1 MTKLKEFCYQ
11 EMPCV
16 KELEFKYGSGEKEKS
31 VLLQVE
37 IPVSVSIP
45 ELGSLLMAQN
55 KIPFYVEKDLLKSL
69 EDFARQETT
78 NYYDTLDDEA
88 VQKLKNASAEEI
100 DELVKKW
107 TNAFKNEQMQF
118 SAAEEPLEQSMFPE
132 MYHRLI
138 HSPALETMLNLEHSY
153 ALSVGELVNNRDK
166 ALAEMQQRQ
175 SDEMERAVPKVG
187 ISLTDKDINNMAT
200 RHFTETQSIT
210 EFWERR
216 ISELK
221 ETQKREFRE
230 WVVKVHEDYQSG
242 TGSPGYLQRVRALSE
257 AAPVNDDSDW
267 TPQPQRMEESFTIH
281 LGSQLKLMHN
291 LRLLSADVL
300 DLCRHKLNKVGGIVV
315 PQPQRLQT
323 AISLYSNNLSGL
335 VLLVDNRINS
345 YTGIKREFA
354 SVCQMSTEFHFEDIE
369 EAVDNIR
376 EEALKVGEWRT
387 AQGDSASQNSKSSG
401 SEHSQTRTN
410 PVTLKTGDF
419 YITRHSNLSEVH
431 VVFHLVTD
439 DTLRMADVN
448 SRHPTILGLRNI
460 LRVAHEHDICTVTI
474 PLLLVHEMSEEM
486 TIQWCLKRAE
496 LIFKCVKGF
505 MIEMASLVG
514 DETRTV
520 QFLVPKGI
528 SEELFSSLSNL
539 LPAIFRVSNPVVL
552 K

>member
-1 MTKLKEFCYQ
+1 MTSIKEF
-11 EMPCV
+11 
-16 KELEFKYGSGEKEKS
+16 EFKYGGGEKERS
-31 VLLQVE
+31 VVLQVP
-37 IPVSVSIP
+37 IPLTIGIP
-45 ELGSLLMAQN
+45 ELGARLLSQN
-55 KIPFYVEKDLLKSL
+55 KIPFYVKEDLYKDLGT
-69 EDFARQETT
+69 FAQQETT
-78 NYYDTLDDEA
+78 KYYDELDCHA
-88 VQKLKNASAEEI
+88 IQKLKNAGEEEI
-100 DELVKKW
+100 DELVQRW
-107 TNAFKNEQMQF
+107 TKAFKEEHMKF
-118 SAAEEPLEQSMFPE
+118 AKVEEPSENITFPE
-132 MYHRLI
+132 MYHKLI
-138 HSPALETMLNLEHSY
+138 HSPALETLLNLEHSY
-153 ALSVGELVNNRDK
+153 ALAVGELVQQRDQ
-166 ALAEMQQRQ
+166 ALQQMQQRQ
-175 SDEMERAVPKVG
+175 SDEMERAIPKVG
-187 ISLTDKDINNMAT
+187 ISLTDQDINNMAT

-210 EFWERR
+210 DYWEHK
-216 ISELK
+216 INSLK

-242 TGSPGYLQRVRALSE
+242 SGSPVSFRQRVRALSE
-257 AAPVNDDSDW
+257 AVPMDNDCDW

-335 VLLVDNRINS
+335 VLLVDNRINA

-354 SVCQMSTEFHFEDIE
+354 SVCQMSTEFHFEDIDTALE
-369 EAVDNIR
+369 IIR
-376 EEALKVGEWRT
+376 QQGIRVAEWRAT
-387 AQGDSASQNSKSSG
+387 NASQGDNSSQSSSGKSSG
-401 SEHSQTRTN
+401 SPSDKKSL
-410 PVTLKTGDF
+410 VTLKTGDF

-431 VVFHLVTD
+431 LVFHLVVD
-439 DTLRMADVN
+439 DTLRSADVN
-448 SRHPTILGLRNI
+448 SRHPVILGLRNI
-460 LRVAHEHDICTVTI
+460 LRVAHEHDVCTVTI

-496 LIFKCVKGF
+496 LMFKCIKGF

-539 LPAIFRVSNPVVL
+539 LSATFRVSNPVIL

>member
-1 MTKLKEFCYQ
+1 MIQ
-11 EMPCV
+11 PIV
-16 KELEFKYGSGEKEKS
+16 KDFEFKYGRDKKEKS
-31 VLLQVE
+31 VLLSVP
-37 IPVSVSIP
+37 IPVSISVP
-45 ELGSLLMAQN
+45 ELGSCLMSQN
-55 KIPFYVEKDLLKSL
+55 KIPFFVEDELHKTLGTFISK
-69 EDFARQETT
+69 ETSK
-78 NYYDTLDDEA
+78 YYDQIAFKAIKIIQD
-88 VQKLKNASAEEI
+88 AESTEI
-100 DELVKKW
+100 DKLIGKW
-107 TNAFKNEQMQF
+107 TKAFKEEHMRY
-118 SAAEEPLEQSMFPE
+118 AELEEPTESSSFPE
-132 MYHRLI
+132 MYHKLI

-153 ALSVGELVNNRDK
+153 ALAVGELVQAKDK
-166 ALAEMQQRQ
+166 ALHDLQQRQ

-187 ISLTDKDINNMAT
+187 ISLTDKDINDMAT

-210 EFWERR
+210 DFWEHK
-216 ISELK
+216 INTLK
-221 ETQKREFRE
+221 ETQKKEFHE

-242 TGSPGYLQRVRALSE
+242 SGSPGYLQRVRALSE
-257 AAPVNDDSDW
+257 AVPIANDSDW

-345 YTGIKREFA
+345 YSGIKREFA
-354 SVCQMSTEFHFEDIE
+354 AVCQMSTEFHFEDIDKALE
-369 EAVDNIR
+369 IIR
-376 EEALKVGEWRT
+376 EEGKKVAEWR
-387 AQGDSASQNSKSSG
+387 AANSSQGDSSSQSSSG
-401 SEHSQTRTN
+401 RSGGSPSDYTQNRTSS
-410 PVTLKTGDF
+410 VTLKTGDF

-431 VVFHLVTD
+431 VVFHLVVD
-439 DTLRMADVN
+439 DTLRLADVN

-486 TIQWCLKRAE
+486 TMQWCLKRAE

-539 LPAIFRVSNPVVL
+539 LPAIFRVSNPLVL

>member
-1 MTKLKEFCYQ
+1 MSSIKEF
-11 EMPCV
+11 
-16 KELEFKYGSGEKEKS
+16 EFKYGGGEKERS
-31 VLLQVE
+31 VLLQVP
-37 IPVSVSIP
+37 IPLSVSIP
-45 ELGSLLMAQN
+45 ELGSRLLSQN
-55 KIPFYVEKDLLKSL
+55 KIPFYVKEDLYKAL
-69 EDFARQETT
+69 ENFSRKETIK
-78 NYYDTLDDEA
+78 YYDELDYQA
-88 VQKLKNASAEEI
+88 IKKIRNAGNEEI
-100 DELVKKW
+100 DELVQKW
-107 TNAFKNEQMQF
+107 AKAFKEEHMKF
-118 SAAEEPLEQSMFPE
+118 AEVEEPSEGATFPE
-132 MYHRLI
+132 MYHKLI
-138 HSPALETMLNLEHSY
+138 HSPALETLLNLEHSY
-153 ALSVGELVNNRDK
+153 ALAVGELVQARDE
-166 ALAEMQQRQ
+166 ALTQMQQRQ
-175 SDEMERAVPKVG
+175 SDEMERAIPKVG
-187 ISLTDKDINNMAT
+187 ISLTDQDINNMAT
-200 RHFTETQSIT
+200 RHFTETESIT
-210 EFWERR
+210 DYWEHK
-216 ISELK
+216 ISTLK

-257 AAPVNDDSDW
+257 AVPNDNDSDW
-267 TPQPQRMEESFTIH
+267 IPQPQRLEESFTIH

-354 SVCQMSTEFHFEDIE
+354 AVCQMSTEFHFEDINKALE
-369 EAVDNIR
+369 RIR
-376 EEALKVGEWRT
+376 EEGARVAEWRANNS
-387 AQGDSASQNSKSSG
+387 AQGDSSSQSSSG
-401 SEHSQTRTN
+401 RSNGSPSEQIKKR

-431 VVFHLVTD
+431 LVFHLVVD
-439 DTLRMADVN
+439 DTLRSADVN
-448 SRHPTILGLRNI
+448 SRHPVILGLRNI
-460 LRVAHEHDICTVTI
+460 LRVAHEHDVCTVTI

-496 LIFKCVKGF
+496 LMFKCIKGF

-539 LPAIFRVSNPVVL
+539 LSTVFRISNPVVL

>member
-1 MTKLKEFCYQ
+1 MRYA
-11 EMPCV
+11 
-16 KELEFKYGSGEKEKS
+16 ELE
-31 VLLQVE
+31 
-37 IPVSVSIP
+37 
-45 ELGSLLMAQN
+45 
-55 KIPFYVEKDLLKSL
+55 
-69 EDFARQETT
+69 
-78 NYYDTLDDEA
+78 
-88 VQKLKNASAEEI
+88 
-100 DELVKKW
+100 
-107 TNAFKNEQMQF
+107 
-118 SAAEEPLEQSMFPE
+118 EPSESSSFPE
-132 MYHRLI
+132 MYHKLI

-153 ALSVGELVNNRDK
+153 ALAVGELVQAKDK
-166 ALAEMQQRQ
+166 ALHELQQRQ

-187 ISLTDKDINNMAT
+187 ISLTDKDINDMAT

-210 EFWERR
+210 DFWEHK
-216 ISELK
+216 INTLK
-221 ETQKREFRE
+221 ETQKKEFHE

-242 TGSPGYLQRVRALSE
+242 SGSPGYLQRVRALSE
-257 AAPVNDDSDW
+257 AVPITNDSDW

-345 YTGIKREFA
+345 YSGIKREFA
-354 SVCQMSTEFHFEDIE
+354 AVCQMSTEFHFEDIDKALE
-369 EAVDNIR
+369 IIR
-376 EEALKVGEWRT
+376 EEGKKVAEWR
-387 AQGDSASQNSKSSG
+387 AANSSQGDSSSQSSSG
-401 SEHSQTRTN
+401 RSGGSPSDYAQNRTSS
-410 PVTLKTGDF
+410 VTLKTGDF

-431 VVFHLVTD
+431 VVFHLVVD
-439 DTLRMADVN
+439 DTLRLADVN

-486 TIQWCLKRAE
+486 TMQWCLKRAE

-520 QFLVPKGI
+520 QFLVPKLKKFPR
-528 SEELFSSLSNL
+528 ELHMK
-539 LPAIFRVSNPVVL
+539 R
-552 K
+552 